1 MEDPFRIL
9 GLPRQFDLT
18 PAEVTTAHLRAVSQ
32 LHPDRATDEVQRV
45 QMVQEAAA
53 VGAAKQ
59 RVAHDLTRAEELLKL
74 LGARS
79 FLSAPLS
86 PEFLMETIELRD
98 AIEEA
103 CAHGSSDARDSFTAR
118 VRLRRGE
125 ERDALAAAF
134 RRAIPQAARV
144 GPEGLSATSSPASL
158 QNDTTDAPVQLSGDQ
173 RAALKDAA
181 AALVRLRYLDRMLD
195 RLAGDL

>member
-18 PAEVTTAHLRAVSQ
+18 PAEVTTAHLRAVSR
-32 LHPDRATDEVQRV
+32 LLPDRATDEVQRV

-79 FLSAPLS
+79 FLSAPLA
-86 PEFLMETIELRD
+86 PQYLMETMEWRD
-98 AIEEA
+98 AIEDA
-103 CAHGSSDARDSFTAR
+103 CSHGDGAGRAELTVRIRQRRAEELATLAGAFRIAMPLAERETSEHPSSQSAMPATPDIHGTPAVMSSDLRTA
-118 VRLRRGE
+118 
-125 ERDALAAAF
+125 
-134 RRAIPQAARV
+134 
-144 GPEGLSATSSPASL
+144 L
-158 QNDTTDAPVQLSGDQ
+158 Q
-173 RAALKDAA
+173 DAA

-195 RLAGDL
+195 RLTGDP

>member
-18 PAEVTTAHLRAVSQ
+18 PAEVTTAHLRAVSR

-79 FLSAPLS
+79 FLSAPLA
-86 PEFLMETIELRD
+86 PEYLMETMEWRD
-98 AIEEA
+98 AIEDA
-103 CAHGSSDARDSFTAR
+103 FSHGDGAGRAELTVRIRQRRAEELATLAGAFRIAMPLAERGLSEHSSSQSAMPATPDIHGTPSVMSSDLRTA
-118 VRLRRGE
+118 
-125 ERDALAAAF
+125 
-134 RRAIPQAARV
+134 
-144 GPEGLSATSSPASL
+144 L
-158 QNDTTDAPVQLSGDQ
+158 Q
-173 RAALKDAA
+173 DAA

-195 RLAGDL
+195 RLTGDP

>member
-18 PAEVTTAHLRAVSQ
+18 PAEVTTAHLRAVSR

-45 QMVQEAAA
+45 QLVQEAAA

-79 FLSAPLS
+79 FLSAPLA
-86 PEFLMETIELRD
+86 PEFLFETLEWRD
-98 AIEEA
+98 AIEDA
-103 CAHGSSDARDSFTAR
+103 CSHGDGASRTELT
-118 VRLRRGE
+118 VRIRQRRAE
-125 ERDALAAAF
+125 ELATLAGAF
-134 RRAIPQAARV
+134 RIAMPLAER
-144 GPEGLSATSSPASL
+144 GLSEHSSSQSAMPATPDIHEAPTPMNSDLRTAL
-158 QNDTTDAPVQLSGDQ
+158 Q
-173 RAALKDAA
+173 DAA

-195 RLAGDL
+195 RLTGDP

>member
-18 PAEVTTAHLRAVSQ
+18 PAEVTTAHLRAVSR

-79 FLSAPLS
+79 FLSAPLA
-86 PEFLMETIELRD
+86 PEFLFETLEWRD
-98 AIEEA
+98 AIEDA
-103 CAHGSSDARDSFTAR
+103 CSHSDGAGRAELTVR
-118 VRLRRGE
+118 IRLRRAE
-125 ERDALAAAF
+125 ELATLAGAF
-134 RRAIPQAARV
+134 RIAMPLAQS
-144 GPEGLSATSSPASL
+144 GLPESPSSYGDVPPSPDSQGTPALMSSDL
-158 QNDTTDAPVQLSGDQ
+158 
-173 RAALKDAA
+173 RAALRDAA
-181 AALVRLRYLDRMLD
+181 AAVVRLRYLDRMLD
-195 RLAGDL
+195 RLTGDP

>member
-18 PAEVTTAHLRAVSQ
+18 PAEVTTAHLRAVSR

-79 FLSAPLS
+79 FLSAPLA
-86 PEFLMETIELRD
+86 PEYLMETMEWRD
-98 AIEEA
+98 AIEDA
-103 CAHGSSDARDSFTAR
+103 CSHGDGAGRAELTVRIRQRRAEELATLAGAFRVAMPLAERGLSEHSSSQSAMPATPDIHGTPAVMSSDLRTA
-118 VRLRRGE
+118 
-125 ERDALAAAF
+125 
-134 RRAIPQAARV
+134 
-144 GPEGLSATSSPASL
+144 L
-158 QNDTTDAPVQLSGDQ
+158 Q
-173 RAALKDAA
+173 DAA

-195 RLAGDL
+195 RLTGDP

>member
-18 PAEVTTAHLRAVSQ
+18 PAEVTTAHLRAVSR

-79 FLSAPLS
+79 FLAAPLT
-86 PEFLMETIELRD
+86 PEFLMETMELRD
-98 AIEEA
+98 AIEEV
-103 CAHGSSDARDSFTAR
+103 CAQGQSDARAALSQTIR
-118 VRLRRGE
+118 QRRSD
-125 ERDALAAAF
+125 ERGALASAF
-134 RRAIPQAARV
+134 RVALAQSGDP
-144 GPEGLSATSSPASL
+144 GPGQHTPIASDGGMNKDAEASL
-158 QNDTTDAPVQLSGDQ
+158 
-173 RAALKDAA
+173 RAAA
-181 AALVRLRYLDRMLD
+181 AALVRLRYLDRMLE
-195 RLAGDL
+195 RLASDL

>member
-18 PAEVTTAHLRAVSQ
+18 PAEVTTAHLRAVSR
-32 LHPDRATDEVQRV
+32 LHPDRATDEVQRI
-45 QMVQEAAA
+45 QMVQEAAV

-79 FLSAPLS
+79 FLSAPLA
-86 PEFLMETIELRD
+86 PEFLFETLEWRD
-98 AIEEA
+98 AIEDA
-103 CAHGSSDARDSFTAR
+103 CRQSDGASRAELTAR
-118 VRLRRGE
+118 IRLRRAE
-125 ERDALAAAF
+125 ELATLASAF
-134 RRAIPQAARV
+134 RIAMPLAKIDRLE
-144 GPEGLSATSSPASL
+144 GPSSHVDVPPSPDSQGTPALMNSDLRTAL
-158 QNDTTDAPVQLSGDQ
+158 Q
-173 RAALKDAA
+173 DAA

-195 RLAGDL
+195 RLTGDP

>member
-18 PAEVTTAHLRAVSQ
+18 PAEVTTAHLRAVSR

-45 QMVQEAAA
+45 QMVQEAAV

-79 FLSAPLS
+79 FLSAPLA
-86 PEFLMETIELRD
+86 PEFLLETLEWRD
-98 AIEEA
+98 AIEDA
-103 CAHGSSDARDSFTAR
+103 CSHSDGAGRAELTVR
-118 VRLRRGE
+118 IRLRRAE
-125 ERDALAAAF
+125 ELAALAGAF
-134 RRAIPQAARV
+134 RLAMPFAQS
-144 GPEGLSATSSPASL
+144 GLPERPSSHGDVPPAPHNQGTPALMNSDL
-158 QNDTTDAPVQLSGDQ
+158 
-173 RAALKDAA
+173 RAALQDAA
-181 AALVRLRYLDRMLD
+181 AAVVRLRYLDRMLD
-195 RLAGDL
+195 RLTGDP

>member
-18 PAEVTTAHLRAVSQ
+18 PAEVTTAHLRAVSR

-79 FLSAPLS
+79 FLSAPLA
-86 PEFLMETIELRD
+86 PEFLFETLEWRD
-98 AIEEA
+98 AIEDA
-103 CAHGSSDARDSFTAR
+103 CSHGDGAGRAELTVRIRQRRAEELATLAGAFRIAMPLAERGLSEHSSSQSAMSATPDIHGTPAVMSSDLRTA
-118 VRLRRGE
+118 
-125 ERDALAAAF
+125 
-134 RRAIPQAARV
+134 
-144 GPEGLSATSSPASL
+144 L
-158 QNDTTDAPVQLSGDQ
+158 Q
-173 RAALKDAA
+173 DAA

-195 RLAGDL
+195 RLTGDP

>member
-18 PAEVTTAHLRAVSQ
+18 PAEVTTAHLRAVSR

-74 LGARS
+74 FGARS
-79 FLSAPLS
+79 FLSAPLA
-86 PEFLMETIELRD
+86 PEYLMETMEWRD
-98 AIEEA
+98 AIEDA
-103 CAHGSSDARDSFTAR
+103 CSHGDGAGRAELTVRIRQRRAEELATLAGAFRIAMPLAERGLSEHSSSQSAMPATPDIHGAPSVMSSDLRTA
-118 VRLRRGE
+118 
-125 ERDALAAAF
+125 
-134 RRAIPQAARV
+134 
-144 GPEGLSATSSPASL
+144 L
-158 QNDTTDAPVQLSGDQ
+158 Q
-173 RAALKDAA
+173 DAA

-195 RLAGDL
+195 RLTGDP

>member
-18 PAEVTTAHLRAVSQ
+18 PAEVTTAHLRAVSR

-59 RVAHDLTRAEELLKL
+59 RVAHDLTRAEELQKL
-74 LGARS
+74 HGARS
-79 FLSAPLS
+79 FLSAPLA
-86 PEFLMETIELRD
+86 PEYLMETMEWRD
-98 AIEEA
+98 AIEDA
-103 CAHGSSDARDSFTAR
+103 CSHGDGADRAEWTVRIRQRRAEELATLAGAFRTAMPLAEGGLSQHPSSQSAMPATPDLHGAPAVMSSDLRTA
-118 VRLRRGE
+118 
-125 ERDALAAAF
+125 
-134 RRAIPQAARV
+134 
-144 GPEGLSATSSPASL
+144 L
-158 QNDTTDAPVQLSGDQ
+158 Q
-173 RAALKDAA
+173 DAA

-195 RLAGDL
+195 RLTGDL

>member
-18 PAEVTTAHLRAVSQ
+18 PAEVTTAHLRAVSR

-59 RVAHDLTRAEELLKL
+59 RVAHDLTRAEELLKF

-79 FLSAPLS
+79 FLSAPLA
-86 PEFLMETIELRD
+86 PEFLFETLEWRD
-98 AIEEA
+98 AIEDA
-103 CAHGSSDARDSFTAR
+103 CRQSDGASRAELTAR
-118 VRLRRGE
+118 IRLRRAE
-125 ERDALAAAF
+125 ELATLAGAF
-134 RRAIPQAARV
+134 RIALPLAKIER
-144 GPEGLSATSSPASL
+144 PEGPSSHVGVPPSTDSHGTPAVMSEDLRTAL
-158 QNDTTDAPVQLSGDQ
+158 Q
-173 RAALKDAA
+173 DAA

-195 RLAGDL
+195 RLTGDP

>member
-18 PAEVTTAHLRAVSQ
+18 PAEVTTAHLRAVSR

-79 FLSAPLS
+79 FLSAPLA
-86 PEFLMETIELRD
+86 PEYLMETMEWRD
-98 AIEEA
+98 AIEDACSHGDGAVRAELTVRIRQRRAEELATLTGAFRTAMPLAERDMSERPPSQSAAEA
-103 CAHGSSDARDSFTAR
+103 TPDLHGTPAVMSSDLRTA
-118 VRLRRGE
+118 
-125 ERDALAAAF
+125 
-134 RRAIPQAARV
+134 
-144 GPEGLSATSSPASL
+144 L
-158 QNDTTDAPVQLSGDQ
+158 Q
-173 RAALKDAA
+173 DAA

-195 RLAGDL
+195 RLTGDP

>member
-18 PAEVTTAHLRAVSQ
+18 PAEVTTAHLRAVSR
-32 LHPDRATDEVQRV
+32 LHPDRATNEVQRV

-79 FLSAPLS
+79 FLSAPLA
-86 PEFLMETIELRD
+86 PEYLMETMEWRE
-98 AIEEA
+98 AIEDA
-103 CAHGSSDARDSFTAR
+103 CSHGDDAG
-118 VRLRRGE
+118 RGE
-125 ERDALAAAF
+125 LTVRIRQRRAEELATLAGAF
-134 RRAIPQAARV
+134 RIAMPLAEG
-144 GPEGLSATSSPASL
+144 GPSEHTSSQSAMPATPDIHGAPAVMSDDLRPVL
-158 QNDTTDAPVQLSGDQ
+158 Q
-173 RAALKDAA
+173 DAA
-181 AALVRLRYLDRMLD
+181 AAVVRLRYLDRMLN
-195 RLAGDL
+195 RLTGDP

>member
-18 PAEVTTAHLRAVSQ
+18 PAEVTTAHLRAVSR
-32 LHPDRATDEVQRV
+32 LHPDRATDEVQRT
-45 QMVQEAAA
+45 QLVQEAAA

-79 FLSAPLS
+79 FLSAPLA
-86 PEFLMETIELRD
+86 PEYLMETMEWRD
-98 AIEEA
+98 AIEDA
-103 CAHGSSDARDSFTAR
+103 CSHGDGAGRADLTVRIRQRRTEELATLAGAFRTAMPLAERETLEHPSSQSAMPATPDIHGTPDVMSSDLRTA
-118 VRLRRGE
+118 
-125 ERDALAAAF
+125 
-134 RRAIPQAARV
+134 
-144 GPEGLSATSSPASL
+144 L
-158 QNDTTDAPVQLSGDQ
+158 Q
-173 RAALKDAA
+173 DAA

-195 RLAGDL
+195 RLTGDP

>member
-18 PAEVTTAHLRAVSQ
+18 PAEVTTAHLRAVSR

-79 FLSAPLS
+79 FLSAPLA
-86 PEFLMETIELRD
+86 PEYLMETMEWRD
-98 AIEEA
+98 AIEDA
-103 CAHGSSDARDSFTAR
+103 CSHGDGAGRAELTVRIRQRRAEELATLAGAFRVAVPLAERETSEHPSSQSAMPATPDIHVTPAVMSSDLRTA
-118 VRLRRGE
+118 
-125 ERDALAAAF
+125 
-134 RRAIPQAARV
+134 
-144 GPEGLSATSSPASL
+144 L
-158 QNDTTDAPVQLSGDQ
+158 Q
-173 RAALKDAA
+173 DAA

-195 RLAGDL
+195 RLTGDP

>member
-18 PAEVTTAHLRAVSQ
+18 PAEVTTAHLRAVSR

-79 FLSAPLS
+79 FLSAPLA
-86 PEFLMETIELRD
+86 PEYLMETMEWRD
-98 AIEEA
+98 AIEDA
-103 CAHGSSDARDSFTAR
+103 CSHGDGAARAELTVRIRQRRAEELATLAGAFRVAVPLAERETSEHRSSQSAMPATPDIQRTPAAMSSDLRTA
-118 VRLRRGE
+118 L
-125 ERDALAAAF
+125 
-134 RRAIPQAARV
+134 QA
-144 GPEGLSATSSPASL
+144 
-158 QNDTTDAPVQLSGDQ
+158 
-173 RAALKDAA
+173 AA

-195 RLAGDL
+195 RLTGDP

>member
-18 PAEVTTAHLRAVSQ
+18 PAEVTTAHLRAVSR

-79 FLSAPLS
+79 FLSAPLA
-86 PEFLMETIELRD
+86 PEYLMETMEWRD
-98 AIEEA
+98 AIEDA
-103 CAHGSSDARDSFTAR
+103 CSHGDDAARAELTVRIRQRRAEELATLAGAFRVAVPLAERETSEHRSSQSAMPATPDVQMTPAVMSSDLRTA
-118 VRLRRGE
+118 
-125 ERDALAAAF
+125 
-134 RRAIPQAARV
+134 
-144 GPEGLSATSSPASL
+144 L
-158 QNDTTDAPVQLSGDQ
+158 Q
-173 RAALKDAA
+173 DAA

-195 RLAGDL
+195 RLTGDP

>member
-18 PAEVTTAHLRAVSQ
+18 PAEVTTAHLRAVSR
-32 LHPDRATDEVQRV
+32 LHPDRATDEVQRI

-79 FLSAPLS
+79 FLSAPLA
-86 PEFLMETIELRD
+86 PEYLMETMEWRD
-98 AIEEA
+98 AIEDA
-103 CAHGSSDARDSFTAR
+103 CSHGDGAGRAELTVRIRQRRAEELATLAGAFRIAMPLAERGLSEHSSSQSAMPATPDNDGTPAVMSSDLRTA
-118 VRLRRGE
+118 
-125 ERDALAAAF
+125 
-134 RRAIPQAARV
+134 
-144 GPEGLSATSSPASL
+144 L
-158 QNDTTDAPVQLSGDQ
+158 Q
-173 RAALKDAA
+173 DAA

-195 RLAGDL
+195 RLTGDP

>member
-18 PAEVTTAHLRAVSQ
+18 PAEVTTAHLRAVSR

-79 FLSAPLS
+79 FLSAPLA
-86 PEFLMETIELRD
+86 PEYLMETMEWRD
-98 AIEEA
+98 AIEDA
-103 CAHGSSDARDSFTAR
+103 CSHGDGAARAELTVRIRQRRAEELATLAGAFRVAVPLAERETSEHWSSQSAMPATPDIQMTPAVMSSDLRTA
-118 VRLRRGE
+118 
-125 ERDALAAAF
+125 
-134 RRAIPQAARV
+134 
-144 GPEGLSATSSPASL
+144 L
-158 QNDTTDAPVQLSGDQ
+158 Q
-173 RAALKDAA
+173 DAA

-195 RLAGDL
+195 RLTGDP